1 MCHLAEKDRF
11 ALRLSPEMR
20 ERLERLYRADGSR
33 SRRECIENA
42 VGHGSILL
50 VVYCRS
56 RRECIENAL
65 NFYIGYLAL
74 GEDDVLL
81 PQAVL
86 SAIEGRLGAF
96 EDRIS
101 RLLFKQSVELAM
113 LTQLIASDTDADE
126 LALRRLRGKCVDDV
140 KRTNGAISFED
151 ALHYQRSV

>member
-20 ERLERLYRADGSR
+20 ERLERLYRADGS
-33 SRRECIENA
+33 
-42 VGHGSILL
+42 
-50 VVYCRS
+50 RS